1 MRPFGCITSLVFT
14 CISLACIL
22 MFMLEVNMSDHVK
35 YYFAGALWSLKRW
48 GEKKSMVLAS
58 LEHGHLP
65 HFVLYFLLAKHVF
78 MRITVY
84 LSQHVINCF
93 FLDILLCSY
102 LLSFLTSWFSLKKKK
117 RSPLH
122 SPVYYTFPS
131 CIYLLVNANL
141 LVFLPPYSNTSPWPS
156 HLAPWLWCPWEERLS
171 NATTRGTGVWPTIS
185 LIKKTGPVY

>member
-1 MRPFGCITSLVFT
+1 
-14 CISLACIL
+14 
-22 MFMLEVNMSDHVK
+22 MLELSEV
-35 YYFAGALWSLKRW
+35 LKRW

-117 RSPLH
+117 KEVPYTLLFTIFSPLV
-122 SPVYYTFPS
+122 SI
-131 CIYLLVNANL
+131 C
-141 LVFLPPYSNTSPWPS
+141 
-156 HLAPWLWCPWEERLS
+156 
-171 NATTRGTGVWPTIS
+171 
-185 LIKKTGPVY
+185 